1 MRPKKPKRM
10 IHAFTANVHYKEC
23 QIQPTTGQGCCQTFK
38 DYPVFYQTSLVLL
51 AYEETGVTL
60 NSAFSQIRL
69 AWVSLLPVLRGE
81 IFRNWNPG
89 FSCSVTCMILLLD
102 PRDCETYSILRIGCC
117 VSASKST
124 RTTVLCLF

>member
-1 MRPKKPKRM
+1 M
-10 IHAFTANVHYKEC
+10 IHVFTANAHYKEC
-23 QIQPTTGQGCCQTFK
+23 QIQPTTGQGCCQTSK

-81 IFRNWNPG
+81 IFRNWNPEV
-89 FSCSVTCMILLLD
+89 FLQCDMILLLD